1 MLKHE
6 RITRLLRRH
15 IAMGIYPVGSRL
27 PCETELPRQLRA
39 GRQTV
44 VRALNVLVHEGLLIR
59 RRGDGTYVAHR
70 EHPPLL
76 PGRHLKVGLV
86 WPRSIYP
93 QNIQET
99 FWGDMTR
106 GLLAAWGID
115 PVPTEAKKVGQR
127 EATRVVWAAPA
138 RGVTMT
144 AVGEA
149 RYSHERHPPLR
160 AIQEAGFDGLASL
173 SVIEGDW
180 LEELLALGLPTV
192 LVDFPNERFASRAD
206 QVYAD
211 PQLAY
216 RAAVREMVARGAQN
230 IHFVG
235 ATMVVAPPRPDMT
248 HAEVVAFQ
256 RGKARID
263 PDTFVRLGAWR
274 AAMEEAGLP
283 AGDDRMHFDRPGEWE
298 DLLEKALGKPADQRP
313 QGFVCHN
320 RSQAEHLMG
329 MFAARGLPVLGA
341 GAASQHR
348 NGRAWNLIADGEA
361 LGRTAAELLLWK
373 IKHPERLPLRVGVP
387 MLLHWDCEETA
398 SLQEAL
404 DASKFATENGG

>member
-6 RITRLLRRH
+6 RVTRLLRRR
-15 IAMGIYPVGSRL
+15 IAKGIYPPGSRL
-27 PCETELPRQLRA
+27 PCETELPLELRA

-44 VRALNVLVHEGLLIR
+44 VRALNVLVHEGLLFR
-59 RRGDGTYVAHR
+59 RRGDGTYVAHHER
-70 EHPPLL
+70 PPLI
-76 PGRHLKVGLV
+76 PGRHLKIGLV
-86 WPRSIYP
+86 WPRSVYP
-93 QNIQET
+93 KSIPEA
-99 FWGDMTR
+99 FWGHVTR
-106 GLLAAWGID
+106 GLLAAWGVD
-115 PVPTEAKKVGQR
+115 PVPTEAKEVGER
-127 EATRVVWAAPA
+127 EATRVAWAAPA
-138 RGVTMT
+138 RGVTVT
-144 AVGEA
+144 AIGESLWS
-149 RYSHERHPPLR
+149 RERHPPLR
-160 AIQEAGFDGLASL
+160 AIKEANFDGLASF
-173 SVIEGDW
+173 SVIEEDW

-211 PQLAY
+211 PQTAY
-216 RAAVREMVARGAQN
+216 RAAVREMVTRSARN

-235 ATMVVAPPRPDMT
+235 STMVVAPPSPDMT

-283 AGDDRMHFDRPGEWE
+283 AGEDRVHFDWPGEWE
-298 DLLEKALGKPADQRP
+298 ALVDRAAGLPAEQRP

-320 RSQAEHLMG
+320 LSQAERLMD
-329 MFAARGLPVLGA
+329 MFAARDMPVLGA
-341 GAASQHR
+341 GAASKPHEGQ
-348 NGRAWNLIADGEA
+348 AWNLFADGEA

-387 MLLHWDCEETA
+387 MALHRNAGETA
-398 SLQEAL
+398 PQQEAF
-404 DASKFATENGG
+404 DAARSKEDR